1 MRKTTSMAA
10 AAGSF
15 AVAAALSVVTA
26 GLTGTAITTAS
37 AAPGANSGASATARM
52 HPASPGPP
60 APAAA
65 AGTASTV
72 TQVTVRPAAEC
83 AANLT
88 VTPATPAIAGCGTT
102 TVTFAVNTGP
112 LSITVPDTASL
123 SAAAPGEMASGAL
136 GAVTVTDARAALDA
150 FWTASVS
157 SSDFTTGGATGAET
171 IPAAD
176 VGYWSGPAIATTGAG
191 TFVPGQ
197 PTSGA
202 VVSLAATQ
210 TAFSMTAGVGDNS
223 ATWDPTAD
231 VQVPAGAVSGTY
243 TGTITHSVA

>member
-1 MRKTTSMAA
+1 MAA

-88 VTPATPAIAGCGTT
+88 VTPAIAGCGTT

>member
-88 VTPATPAIAGCGTT
+88 VTPAIAGCGTT